1 MRIIEMNAAPLS
13 SSLRK
18 EIAHPWAVDILIVV
32 GLLLL
37 AWLGYF
43 VTPESAANLP
53 QDGVDFAVPAV
64 NFLER
69 GRLVSS
75 AYGHDFPS
83 AHPFGTSLL
92 LLPSYMLRGH
102 FLGNGIYSMFCCAF
116 GAI

>member
-1 MRIIEMNAAPLS
+1 MNTIPLS
-13 SSLRK
+13 SSLGK
-18 EIAHPWAVDILIVV
+18 EFDHPWLVDVLIVG

-43 VTPESAANLP
+43 ATAEFAANLP

-64 NFLER
+64 NLLER
-69 GRLVSS
+69 GRLVAS

-92 LLPSYMLRGH
+92 LLPSYILRGH
-102 FLGNGIYSMFCCAF
+102 FL
-116 GAI
+116 